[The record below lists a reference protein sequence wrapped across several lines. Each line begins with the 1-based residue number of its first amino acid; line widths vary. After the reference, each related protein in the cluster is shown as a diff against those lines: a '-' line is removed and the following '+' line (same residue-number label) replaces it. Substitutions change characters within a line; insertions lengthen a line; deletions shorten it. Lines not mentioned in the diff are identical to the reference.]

1 MKNNV
6 LNDRNVQVYIKR
18 PDDPQKIRELNSQ
31 QSRIVEENLK
41 RLMSAENKLIRKR
54 RLPEDAL
61 PEDDEILR
69 VPIVNY
75 ETSMQRRKRAKA
87 AVRRPPTAKP
97 PPQPATL

>member
-1 MKNNV
+1 M
-6 LNDRNVQVYIKR
+6 YIQR
-18 PDDPQKIRELNSQ
+18 PDDPQKVRELNSQ

-41 RLMSAENKLIRKR
+41 RFMSAENNLIRKH

-61 PEDDEILR
+61 PEADEVLR

-87 AVRRPPTAKP
+87 AVRRPPQEKP